1 MKNDSAKRPTRRAAP
16 YILLIGFEP
25 FGGDKVNPGQELCL
39 ALDGKR
45 IAGHRIRSL
54 VLPTAFDAALTSLAQ
69 ELERAPPTLA
79 LAVGLAGGR
88 TGLTLERVAINL
100 IDARIAD
107 NHGAQPIDVPVIAG
121 APDAYFSDL
130 PLKAMRRAMQ
140 ARGVPTELSLSA
152 GTYVCNAVFFALRH
166 LAATRWP
173 GLRSGFMHLPC
184 LPAQAVALSGT
195 PSMSLDALC
204 AGTLAALEAAL
215 MHADDLGESGGTL
228 C

>member
-1 MKNDSAKRPTRRAAP
+1 M
-16 YILLIGFEP
+16 LLLGFEP
-25 FGGDKVNPGQELCL
+25 FGGDALNPAQELCR
-39 ALDGKR
+39 ALHSQR
-45 IAGHRIRSL
+45 VAAHRIRSV
-54 VLPTAFDAALTSLAQ
+54 VLPTAFHAALTMLAQ
-69 ELERAPPTLA
+69 ELERDPPTLA

-88 TGLTLERVAINL
+88 SCLSLERVAINL

-152 GTYVCNAVFFALRH
+152 GSFVCYAVFFALRH
-166 LAATRWP
+166 LATTRWP
-173 GLRSGFMHLPC
+173 TKRSGFMHLPW
-184 LPAQAVALSGT
+184 LPQQAAAARGGASMALDT
-195 PSMSLDALC
+195 MC
-204 AGTLAALEAAL
+204 EGTLIAFETALA
-215 MHADDLGESGGTL
+215 HSADLEESGGTL